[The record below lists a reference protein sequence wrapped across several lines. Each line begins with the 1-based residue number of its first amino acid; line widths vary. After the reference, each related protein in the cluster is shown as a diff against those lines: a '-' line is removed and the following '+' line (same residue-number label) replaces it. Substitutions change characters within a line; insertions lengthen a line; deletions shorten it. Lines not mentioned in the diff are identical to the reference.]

1 MKTLWAALLV
11 SLVCIGKVDSLWCY
25 RCEDE
30 PSNWNCM
37 KMVKCAETD
46 RYCTTTVTTSGRDN
60 NVSYRL
66 NKKCVPTCTENFI
79 DTGMGSVSTK
89 CCESSLCNISGAN
102 SVKISS
108 TVMALGTLASFLYI
122 FRSGL

>member
-46 RYCTTTVTTSGRDN
+46 RYCTTTVTTSGRDSN
-60 NVSYRL
+60 ASYRL

-79 DTGMGSVSTK
+79 DTGRGSVSTK

-108 TVMALGTLASFLYI
+108 AVMALGTLASFLYI